1 MLFLA
6 LSLSVLCIV
15 SATVKEVPDTNT
27 VFVNTHVASF
37 SEGLAKSDYKVLDS
51 LIPDYSK

>member
-1 MLFLA
+1 MLFLT

-15 SATVKEVPDTNT
+15 SATVKGVPDTNT
-27 VFVNTHVASF
+27 AFIDTHAVTF
-37 SEGLAKSDYKVLDS
+37 FEGLAKSEYEALDS

>member
-6 LSLSVLCIV
+6 LTLSVLCIV

>member
-15 SATVKEVPDTNT
+15 SATVKGVSDSNTAFIDTHT
-27 VFVNTHVASF
+27 ATF
-37 SEGLAKSDYKVLDS
+37 SEGLAKSEYEVLDS

>member
-15 SATVKEVPDTNT
+15 SATVKGVSDSNRAFIDTHT
-27 VFVNTHVASF
+27 ATF
-37 SEGLAKSDYKVLDS
+37 SEGLVKSEYEVLDS